1 MKNQSLVFGRWFLWL
16 NLLLPITG
24 TLALAQQDMI
34 PLRVR
39 LGDVDNT
46 KVVALIALDEGI
58 YKRNGLAAVPFISP
72 DAAEVTHRRGIEVPA
87 QFVGDEQTPIWLGG
101 GTPMIVRRVND
112 ATSGDTV
119 IIATLDQ
126 VVHWPMVARQGINR
140 LEDIKGK
147 RIGYNAYGTMTHFIA
162 LELCRKMGWDPVS
175 DVSLMERGT
184 SHDSLKNGRVD
195 VYPASEVS
203 YVAAIDAG
211 YRDMGVDT
219 RAWNVPIAGSSII
232 TTRTWLGNNREA
244 ARRFVKSIVEAIAM
258 MKKDQTIAN
267 RVLAKWYGITIPA
280 HQKILNEGNR
290 EMPKKPYP
298 AVDGIKKTMELYSS
312 HEMRRY
318 KPEDFYDDSIMRELD
333 KTGFIDRLYQ

>member
-1 MKNQSLVFGRWFLWL
+1 VKSRFIIFRWFCFLSCV
-16 NLLLPITG
+16 LPITG
-24 TLALAQQDMI
+24 TLALAQQEPI

-72 DAAEVTHRRGIEVPA
+72 DAAEITRRRGIVVPA
-87 QFVGDEQTPIWLGG
+87 QYVGKDQTGIWLGG
-101 GTPMIVRRVND
+101 GTPSIVTRVND
-112 ATSGDTV
+112 ATSGET
-119 IIATLDQ
+119 IIVATLDHFI
-126 VVHWPMVARQGINR
+126 HWPMIGREGIRR

-162 LELCRKMGWDPVS
+162 LELCRRMGWNPVT

-195 VYPASEVS
+195 AYSASEVS
-203 YVAAIDAG
+203 YAAALDAG
-211 YRDMGVDT
+211 YKDMGVDT

-232 TTRTWLGNNREA
+232 TTRAWLRDNREA
-244 ARRFVKSIVEAIAM
+244 ARRFVKSIIEAIAL
-258 MKKDQTIAN
+258 MKKDPAVSN
-267 RVLAKWYGITIPA
+267 RVMAKWYGITNPA
-280 HQKILNEGNR
+280 HQKILNDGNR

-318 KPEDFYDDSIMRELD
+318 KPEDFYDDSIVRELD
-333 KTGFIDRLYQ
+333 QSGFIDGLYR